1 MQATNDKMKKAIEN
15 LKKELSKIRTGRANP
30 ALLDTIQVDYYGTKT
45 QLKNMAN
52 ISAPEAR
59 LLVIQPWD
67 VSQIAAIEKT
77 ILEADL
83 GLTPNNDGKVIRIQV
98 PQLTEERRRDL
109 VKVVK
114 KVGEEARVSV
124 RMIRR
129 DANEEL
135 KNQNLPEDDIRKKQ
149 ELIQKETDRF
159 IQEIDTLLVSKE
171 KDIMNV

>member
-149 ELIQKETDRF
+149 ELIQKETNHF

>member
-52 ISAPEAR
+52 ISTPEAR

-67 VSQIAAIEKT
+67 ISQISAIEKT
-77 ILEADL
+77 ILESDV

-114 KVGEEARVSV
+114 KVGEEARVAV

-135 KNQNLPEDDIRKKQ
+135 KNQNLPEDDVRKKQ
-149 ELIQKETDRF
+149 DVIQKETDRF